1 MAVKAGMTSSRVSN
15 FMLREQVPPPV
26 ATVTGEEAMSSS
38 LDAERVTVAF
48 VYFFL
53 LFFSCLF
60 LAFFFDVFFLPE
72 RFTVGFF
79 YIKALITNK

>member
-53 LFFSCLF
+53 LFFFMPFFSLF
-60 LAFFFDVFFLPE
+60 FSMSFFCQSVS
-72 RFTVGFF
+72 R
-79 YIKALITNK
+79 

>member
-26 ATVTGEEAMSSS
+26 ATVTGEQAMSSS

-48 VYFFL
+48 VYFFFCIPFFG
-53 LFFSCLF
+53 LFFIFSS
-60 LAFFFDVFFLPE
+60 E

-79 YIKALITNK
+79 YNKALITNK